1 MQRIENSVYRHILG
15 APTYAQVSTLRGEIG
30 SNTME
35 SRIRTSQVNVLKYV
49 EENHQNQLMRRIVEE
64 QMKLKI
70 DDWFIS
76 ETIYEGT

>member
-1 MQRIENSVYRHILG
+1 
-15 APTYAQVSTLRGEIG
+15 
-30 SNTME
+30 ME

-76 ETIYEGT
+76 ERIYEGT